1 MDPERWWGKSL
12 VKTKQNYDDDD
23 KQKTMGW
30 V

>member
-1 MDPERWWGKSL
+1 MDLERWWGERL
-12 VKTKQNYDDDD
+12 VKIKQNYDDDD